1 METKDAGT
9 LNRESSQDVGTV
21 ARENYLNGYG
31 CAESILHALNGTR
44 VLDVPDT
51 ALKASTG
58 FGTGLGGKGS
68 TCGAVTGP
76 IMAVGIKYGRLKP
89 DEDFDDAYRRTKKI
103 TDTYEQKYKT
113 TDCACVPKVWR
124 ERGKFTTPER
134 RKFCGVIVRYMAR
147 ETEKIL
153 SEDYT

>member
-1 METKDAGT
+1 MENKDTVT
-9 LNRESSQDVGTV
+9 LARESSQDVGIV

-31 CAESILHALNGTR
+31 CAESILHALNDTE
-44 VLDVPDT
+44 VLDVPDIV
-51 ALKASTG
+51 LKASTG
-58 FGTGLGGKGS
+58 FGTGFGGKGS

-76 IMAVGIKYGRLKP
+76 FMAVGIKYGRLKP
-89 DEDFDDAYRRTKKI
+89 EENFDNAYKRTKKI

-113 TDCACVPKVWR
+113 TDCACVTKVWR

-134 RKFCGVIVRYMAR
+134 RKFCGAIVRYMAR

-153 SEDYT
+153 SED

>member
-1 METKDAGT
+1 VENKDAGT

-51 ALKASTG
+51 VLKASTG
-58 FGTGLGGKGS
+58 FGTGLGSKGS

-89 DEDFDDAYRRTKKI
+89 DEAFDDAYRRTKKI
-103 TDTYEQKYKT
+103 ADTYEQKYKT
-113 TDCACVPKVWR
+113 TDCACVTKVCR

-134 RKFCGVIVRYMAR
+134 RKFCGAIVRYMAR

-153 SEDYT
+153 SED

>member
-9 LNRESSQDVGTV
+9 LKREPTQDVGTA

-44 VLDVPDT
+44 VLDVPDIV
-51 ALKASTG
+51 LKASTG

-76 IMAVGIKYGRLKP
+76 IMAVGIKCGRLKP

-103 TDTYEQKYKT
+103 ADTYGQKYKT
-113 TDCACVPKVWR
+113 TDCACVTKVWR

-134 RKFCGVIVRYMAR
+134 RKFCGAIVRYMAR

-153 SEDYT
+153 SED

>member
-1 METKDAGT
+1 MENKDTGT
-9 LNRESSQDVGTV
+9 LAREQSQDVGTV
-21 ARENYLNGYG
+21 AREYYLNGFG
-31 CAESILHALNGTR
+31 CAESVLHALNYTGT
-44 VLDVPDT
+44 LDVPET
-51 ALKASTG
+51 LLKASTG

-76 IMAVGIKYGRLKP
+76 IMAVGLKYGRLNP

-113 TDCACVPKVWR
+113 TECASVTKVWR
-124 ERGKFTTPER
+124 KRGKFTTPER
-134 RKFCGVIVRYMAR
+134 RKFCGAIVRYMAR

-153 SEDYT
+153 SEE

>member
-1 METKDAGT
+1 MENKSTGT
-9 LNRESSQDVGTV
+9 LTREQSQDAGTV
-21 ARENYLNGYG
+21 AREHYLNGFG
-31 CAESILHALNGTR
+31 CAESILHALNDTGI
-44 VLDVPDT
+44 LDVPET
-51 ALKASTG
+51 LLKASTG

-76 IMAVGIKYGRLKP
+76 IMAVGMKYGRLNA
-89 DEDFDDAYRRTKKI
+89 DENFDETYRRTKKV

-113 TDCACVPKVWR
+113 TECACVTKVWR

-134 RKFCGVIVRYMAR
+134 RKFCGAIVRYMAR

-153 SEDYT
+153 CED